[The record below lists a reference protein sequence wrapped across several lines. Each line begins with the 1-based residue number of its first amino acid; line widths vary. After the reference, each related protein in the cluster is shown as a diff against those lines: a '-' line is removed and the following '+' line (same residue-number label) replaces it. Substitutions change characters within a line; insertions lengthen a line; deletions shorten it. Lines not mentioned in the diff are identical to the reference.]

1 MRSPSLPMATRPT
14 FHAAA
19 CLIAAA
25 LTLATPRQ
33 DALAGDAKGVLDK
46 EPATYADTGWDFTMV
61 MPGWLAGIEGTVGV
75 KGVDGYVDDGFDD
88 IIDSLGFLAAASV
101 EGRNGKFGFILEGI
115 YTRTILGG
123 PTPGPILST
132 VDVAMEQVVAEGTLT
147 YRFLETDRAWVEF
160 LAGARYTYLGAD
172 LSLVADPV
180 GIGNFSETLSGEIVD
195 RAAAA
200 VRAEVDRLLPS
211 IIAGLPVPTGDVAGS
226 ALRAI
231 RERVLADTGGF
242 RDTIREGVD
251 RGVGARRPGV
261 GAIVEDNPL
270 LRRAVGAYVA
280 AQVEARVEAER
291 AADSAL
297 VAAARAN
304 ALAAAER
311 RLAKAEAALAKAIER
326 RLNDAIPDTTLHASK
341 AWVDPFVGFRGRYDL
356 NDRLYLT
363 GRGDIGGFG
372 ISSDSAWN
380 VYGALGIDLSPRTC
394 VEVGYRY
401 YQVDYERG
409 ALNYDVA
416 TKGPFLGVRIDF

>member
-1 MRSPSLPMATRPT
+1 MNLRPI

-19 CLIAAA
+19 FHLAGFAASA
-25 LTLATPRQ
+25 LLATGVQ
-33 DALAGDAKGVLDK
+33 AGDAKAVLDK

-147 YRFLETDRAWVEF
+147 YRFLESDRAWVEF
-160 LAGARYTYLGAD
+160 LAGARYTYMGAD

-180 GIGNFSETLSGEIVD
+180 GIENFSETLSEEIVG

-211 IIAGLPVPTGDVAGS
+211 IIAGLAVPTGDVAES
-226 ALRAI
+226 ELQAI
-231 RERVLADTGGF
+231 EDRVLAATRGF
-242 RDTIREGVD
+242 RDPIRDGVN
-251 RGVGARRPGV
+251 RGVGSRRSGV
-261 GAIVEDNPL
+261 GALVEDNER
-270 LRRAVGAYVA
+270 LRRAVGAYVD

-297 VAAARAN
+297 VAAARA
-304 ALAAAER
+304 AARAAAER

-326 RLNDAIPDTTLHASK
+326 RLNEAIPDTVLHASK
-341 AWVDPFVGFRGRYDL
+341 AWVDPFVGFRGRYNL
-356 NDRLYLT
+356 NDQLYLT

-372 ISSDSAWN
+372 VSSESAWN

-394 VEVGYRY
+394 VELGYRY

-409 ALNYDVA
+409 ALDYDVA
-416 TKGPFLGVRIDF
+416 TKGPFIGVRIDY

>member
-1 MRSPSLPMATRPT
+1 MNLRPI

-19 CLIAAA
+19 FHLAGFAASA
-25 LTLATPRQ
+25 LLATGVQ
-33 DALAGDAKGVLDK
+33 AGDAKAVLDK

-147 YRFLETDRAWVEF
+147 YRFLESDRAWVEF
-160 LAGARYTYLGAD
+160 LAGARYTYMGAD

-180 GIGNFSETLSGEIVD
+180 GIENFSETLSEEIVG

-211 IIAGLPVPTGDVAGS
+211 IIAGLAVPTGDVAES
-226 ALRAI
+226 ELQAI
-231 RERVLADTGGF
+231 EDRVLAATRGF
-242 RDTIREGVD
+242 RDPIRDGVN
-251 RGVGARRPGV
+251 RGVGSRRSGV
-261 GAIVEDNPL
+261 GALVEDNER
-270 LRRAVGAYVA
+270 LRRAVGAYVD

-297 VAAARAN
+297 VAAARA
-304 ALAAAER
+304 AARAAAER

-326 RLNDAIPDTTLHASK
+326 RLNEAIPDTELHASK
-341 AWVDPFVGFRGRYDL
+341 AWVDPFVGFRGRYNL
-356 NDRLYLT
+356 NDQLYLT

-372 ISSDSAWN
+372 VSSESAWN

-394 VEVGYRY
+394 VELGYRY

-409 ALNYDVA
+409 ALDYDVA
-416 TKGPFLGVRIDF
+416 TKGPFIGVRIDY

>member
-1 MRSPSLPMATRPT
+1 MNLRPI

-19 CLIAAA
+19 FHLAGFAASA
-25 LTLATPRQ
+25 LLATGVQ
-33 DALAGDAKGVLDK
+33 AGDAKAVLDK

-147 YRFLETDRAWVEF
+147 YRFLESDRAWVEF
-160 LAGARYTYLGAD
+160 LAGARYTYMGAD

-180 GIGNFSETLSGEIVD
+180 GIENFSETLSEEIVG

-211 IIAGLPVPTGDVAGS
+211 IIAGLAVPTGDVAES
-226 ALRAI
+226 ELQAI
-231 RERVLADTGGF
+231 EDRVLAATRGF
-242 RDTIREGVD
+242 RDPIRDGVN
-251 RGVGARRPGV
+251 RGVGSRRSGV
-261 GAIVEDNPL
+261 GALVEDNER
-270 LRRAVGAYVA
+270 LRRAVGAYVD

-297 VAAARAN
+297 VAAARA
-304 ALAAAER
+304 AARAAAER

-326 RLNDAIPDTTLHASK
+326 RLNEAIPDTELHASK
-341 AWVDPFVGFRGRYDL
+341 AWVDPFVGFRGRYNL
-356 NDRLYLT
+356 NDQLYLT

-372 ISSDSAWN
+372 VSSESAWN
-380 VYGALGIDLSPRTC
+380 VYGALGFDLSPRTC
-394 VEVGYRY
+394 VELGYRY

-409 ALNYDVA
+409 ALDYDVA
-416 TKGPFLGVRIDF
+416 TKGPFIGVRIDY

>member
-1 MRSPSLPMATRPT
+1 MILRPASPVT
-14 FHAAA
+14 
-19 CLIAAA
+19 A
-25 LTLATPRQ
+25 LLSTGLSAVALLAPGL
-33 DALAGDAKGVLDK
+33 DAGDAKAPLDK
-46 EPATYADTGWDFTMV
+46 DPATYAETGWDFTMV
-61 MPGWLAGIEGTVGV
+61 MPGWFAGIEGTVGV

-132 VDVAMEQVVAEGTLT
+132 VDVSMEQVVAEGTLT

-180 GIGNFSETLSGEIVD
+180 GIGNFSEALSEELVG

-200 VRAEVDRLLPS
+200 VRAEVDRLLPA
-211 IIAGLPVPTGDVAGS
+211 IIAGLPVPTGDVARS
-226 ALRAI
+226 ELQAI
-231 RERVLADTGGF
+231 EERVLAAARGF
-242 RDTIREGVD
+242 RDPIRDGVD
-251 RGVGARRPGV
+251 RGVGSGRSGV
-261 GAIVEDNPL
+261 GALVEDNRL

-291 AADSAL
+291 AAGSAL

-326 RLNDAIPDTTLHASK
+326 RLNDAIPDTELSASK

-356 NDRLYLT
+356 NDQLYLT

-394 VEVGYRY
+394 VELGYRY
-401 YQVDYERG
+401 YQVDFERG

>member
-1 MRSPSLPMATRPT
+1 MNLRPI

-19 CLIAAA
+19 FHLAGFAASA
-25 LTLATPRQ
+25 VLATGVQ
-33 DALAGDAKGVLDK
+33 AGDAKAVLDK

-147 YRFLETDRAWVEF
+147 YRFLESDRAWVEF
-160 LAGARYTYLGAD
+160 LAGARYTYMGAD

-180 GIGNFSETLSGEIVD
+180 GIENFSETLSEEIVG

-211 IIAGLPVPTGDVAGS
+211 IIAGLAVPTGDVAES
-226 ALRAI
+226 ELQVI
-231 RERVLADTGGF
+231 EDRVLAATRGF
-242 RDTIREGVD
+242 RDPIRDGVN
-251 RGVGARRPGV
+251 RGVGSRRSGV
-261 GAIVEDNPL
+261 GALVEDNER
-270 LRRAVGAYVA
+270 LRRAVGAYVD

-297 VAAARAN
+297 VAAARA
-304 ALAAAER
+304 AARAAAER
-311 RLAKAEAALAKAIER
+311 RLAKAKAALAKAIER
-326 RLNDAIPDTTLHASK
+326 RLNEAIPDTELHASK
-341 AWVDPFVGFRGRYDL
+341 AWVDPFVGFRGRYNL
-356 NDRLYLT
+356 NDQLYLT

-372 ISSDSAWN
+372 VSSESAWN

-394 VEVGYRY
+394 VELGYRY

-409 ALNYDVA
+409 ALDYDVA
-416 TKGPFLGVRIDF
+416 TKGPFIGVRIDY

>member
-1 MRSPSLPMATRPT
+1 MNIRPL

-19 CLIAAA
+19 FHLAGFAASA
-25 LTLATPRQ
+25 LLATGVQ
-33 DALAGDAKGVLDK
+33 AGDAKAVLDK

-147 YRFLETDRAWVEF
+147 YRFLESDRAWVEF
-160 LAGARYTYLGAD
+160 LAGARYTYMGAD

-180 GIGNFSETLSGEIVD
+180 GIENFSETLSEEIVG

-211 IIAGLPVPTGDVAGS
+211 IIAGLAVPTGDVAES
-226 ALRAI
+226 ELQAI
-231 RERVLADTGGF
+231 EDRVLAATRGF
-242 RDTIREGVD
+242 RDPIRDGVN
-251 RGVGARRPGV
+251 RGVGSRRSGV
-261 GAIVEDNPL
+261 GALVEDNER
-270 LRRAVGAYVA
+270 LRRAVGAYVD

-297 VAAARAN
+297 VAAARA
-304 ALAAAER
+304 AARAAAER

-326 RLNDAIPDTTLHASK
+326 RLNEAIPDTELHASK
-341 AWVDPFVGFRGRYDL
+341 AWVDPFVGFRGRYNL
-356 NDRLYLT
+356 NDQLYLT

-372 ISSDSAWN
+372 VSSESAWN
-380 VYGALGIDLSPRTC
+380 VYGALGFDLSPRTC
-394 VEVGYRY
+394 VELGYRY

-409 ALNYDVA
+409 ALDYDVA
-416 TKGPFLGVRIDF
+416 TKGPFIGVRIDY